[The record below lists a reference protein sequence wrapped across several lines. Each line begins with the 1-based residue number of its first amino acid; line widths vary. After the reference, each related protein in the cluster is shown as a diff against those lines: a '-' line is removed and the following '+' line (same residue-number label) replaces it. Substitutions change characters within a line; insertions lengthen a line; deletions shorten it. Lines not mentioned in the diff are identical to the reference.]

1 MRHGRARH
9 ELPAGGDPGSR
20 ARWTTTLVD
29 LGALVLSMFVLI
41 LVTQQQQQPQA
52 PRVGNVAAPLP
63 TEQAD
68 QIRQVGLES
77 QAASAALARRRL
89 ALARLRQE
97 LHGAGLD
104 GLVTARID
112 RDGLTLAL
120 AEPLVRPLLAP
131 QTPAAGGAAASL
143 AARLRILTPLLRG
156 TTLTYVGRGVDTLG
170 ADLLLAERVARR
182 LGDAG
187 LLPGPEAIL
196 APSAPAGAPPAEL
209 HLLLE
214 DA

>member
-1 MRHGRARH
+1 MRHGRVRH
-9 ELPAGGDPGSR
+9 EFPAGGDPGSR

-41 LVTQQQQQPQA
+41 FAAQQQRAQTEGATAAATVVLAPPAGETRQA
-52 PRVGNVAAPLP
+52 
-63 TEQAD
+63 
-68 QIRQVGLES
+68 GLEA
-77 QAASAALARRRL
+77 QAMTPAPARRRL

-97 LHGAGLD
+97 LREAGLD
-104 GLVTARID
+104 GLVTARAS

-131 QTPAAGGAAASL
+131 EAPADGGAATSL
-143 AARLRILTPLLRG
+143 AGRLRALAPLLRSA
-156 TTLTYVGRGVDTLG
+156 TLVYVGRGVDTLG

-182 LGDAG
+182 FVDAG
-187 LLPGPEAIL
+187 LHPGPEAVL

>member
-1 MRHGRARH
+1 MRHWLARD
-9 ELPAGGDPGSR
+9 EFPAGGDPGSR

-41 LVTQQQQQPQA
+41 FATQQQPQA
-52 PRVGNVAAPLP
+52 PRVGNAAATLP
-63 TEQAD
+63 AEQAD
-68 QIRQVGLES
+68 QQTRQVRLEP
-77 QAASAALARRRL
+77 QAATPAMARRRL
-89 ALARLRQE
+89 ALARLRQGLRE
-97 LHGAGLD
+97 AGLD
-104 GLVTARID
+104 GLVTARAD
-112 RDGLTLAL
+112 RDGLTLTL

-131 QTPAAGGAAASL
+131 ETPAAGGAAASL
-143 AARLRILTPLLRG
+143 AARLRTLAPLLRG
-156 TTLTYVGRGVDTLG
+156 ATLTYVGRGVDTLG

-182 LGDAG
+182 LGDIG

-196 APSAPAGAPPAEL
+196 APSAPAGAPPVEL